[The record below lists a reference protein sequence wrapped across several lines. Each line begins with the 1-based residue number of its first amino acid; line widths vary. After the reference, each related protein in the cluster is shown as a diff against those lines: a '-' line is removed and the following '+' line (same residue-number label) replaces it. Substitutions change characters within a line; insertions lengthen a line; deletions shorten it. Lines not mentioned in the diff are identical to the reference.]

1 MLGAARAAMKKKS
14 SIPHFRVAPFLR
26 RLPIPRKLGV
36 FSRLARRL
44 PSRSIAIVM
53 YHGVTKLPPPVFD
66 WCQLDEARFEEE
78 IAFLSQEY
86 RVIPLAEAV
95 DRLSRGLPLP
105 QRGVVLTFDDGFRN
119 IFTTARPILER
130 YQVPATIFLVTS
142 LIEMRQPPWLE
153 RLLNVLLTS
162 SRASVRFNGKEW
174 PLTTGQHRAAVYQA
188 LSAWLKAME
197 VGEKE
202 KRLAELHQ
210 ALGGQSLVT
219 LDSPYATMN
228 WEEIEQLAR
237 TGLVSFGSHTHT
249 HQILSRCSLERQHG
263 ELSISR
269 DILREHLG
277 GADFFAYPN
286 GSWTDFT
293 EDTKNLLVELGYRC
307 GLATVPGLNS
317 AGANLYELRRIPV
330 GADTSFLQFEVSMLG
345 W

>member
-1 MLGAARAAMKKKS
+1 MLDAVRMAMKTKKLM
-14 SIPHFRVAPFLR
+14 PRFRVSPFLR

-36 FSRLARRL
+36 VSRLARRMR
-44 PSRSIAIVM
+44 SRSIAIVM
-53 YHGVTKLPPPVFD
+53 YHGVVKRPPPVLD

-105 QRGVVLTFDDGFRN
+105 QRAVALTFDDGFRN
-119 IFTTARPILER
+119 VYTTAHPILER
-130 YQVPATIFLVTS
+130 YRVPATVFLVTS
-142 LIEMRQPPWLE
+142 LIEVRQPPWLE
-153 RLLNVLLTS
+153 RLLNALATS
-162 SRASVRFNGKEW
+162 PRPSVCFNGKEW
-174 PLTTGQHRAAVYQA
+174 PLSTGEQRAAVYQT
-188 LSAWLKAME
+188 LSARLKAME
-197 VGEKE
+197 VGKKEEK
-202 KRLAELHQ
+202 LAELHE
-210 ALGGQSLVT
+210 ALAGQSQVT
-219 LDSPYATMN
+219 LDSPFATMN

-249 HQILSRCSLERQHG
+249 HQILSRCSLQRQRE

-277 GADFFAYPN
+277 SANLFAYPN

-293 EDTKNLLVELGYRC
+293 EGTKSLLAELGYRC

-317 AGANLYELRRIPV
+317 AGADLYELRRVPV
-330 GADTSFLQFEVSMLG
+330 GADTSFLQFEISLLG